1 MAIRP
6 DWLRVRAPTPAQAVG
21 IRAVR
26 AVLGRHGLRTV
37 CQGALCPNAVECWGA
52 RTATFMIL
60 GSVCTRSCRFCV
72 VPTGDPGGR
81 VDESEPRRLADAVAE
96 LGLKYVVLTS
106 VDRDDLNDGGAELFA
121 ESVERVK
128 RAGPE
133 IRVEVLIPDFSGDPR
148 ALNRVLSSGADVFG
162 HNLET
167 VRSLTAELR
176 DRRASYEQSLTVLGY
191 LRASGKR
198 GDVRVKSGLMVGLGE
213 TRSDIQRAFAD
224 LREAGVDTLT
234 IGQYLRPSAQ
244 ATPIVRF
251 VPPEEFDELA
261 SEARDHGFRSVVA
274 GPLVRSSYH
283 ALEAYEEGCD

>member
-6 DWLRVRAPTPAQAVG
+6 DWLRVRAPTPAQAAG

-26 AVLGRHGLRTV
+26 AVLSRHGLHTV
-37 CQGALCPNAVECWGA
+37 CQEALCPNAVECWGA

-60 GSVCTRSCRFCV
+60 GNVCTRSCRFCG

-81 VDESEPRRLADAVAE
+81 VDESEPRRLADAIVE

-106 VDRDDLNDGGAELFA
+106 VDRDDLEDGGAELFA
-121 ESVERVK
+121 KSVELVK
-128 RAGPE
+128 QAKPDV
-133 IRVEVLIPDFSGDPR
+133 RVETLIPDFSGDPR

-167 VRSLTAELR
+167 VRSLSAELR
-176 DRRASYEQSLTVLGY
+176 DRRASYEQSLTILGY
-191 LRASGKR
+191 LRASEKR
-198 GDVRVKSGLMVGLGE
+198 RDARVKSGLMVGLGE
-213 TRSDIQRAFAD
+213 TRGDIQRTFAD
-224 LREAGVDTLT
+224 LREVGVDTLT

-244 ATPIVRF
+244 ATPVVRF
-251 VPPEEFDELA
+251 IPPEEFDELA

-283 ALEAYEEGCD
+283 ASEAYEEGCD

>member
-6 DWLRVRAPTPAQAVG
+6 DWLRVRAPTPAQAAG

-26 AVLGRHGLRTV
+26 AVLSRHGLHTV
-37 CQGALCPNAVECWGA
+37 CQEALCPNAVECWGA

-60 GSVCTRSCRFCV
+60 GNVCTRTCRFCG

-81 VDESEPRRLADAVAE
+81 VDEGESSRLADAIVE
-96 LGLKYVVLTS
+96 LGLKHVVLTS
-106 VDRDDLNDGGAELFA
+106 VDRDDLEDGGAELFA
-121 ESVERVK
+121 KSVELVK
-128 RAGPE
+128 QAKPDV
-133 IRVEVLIPDFSGDPR
+133 RVEALIPDFSGDPR

-167 VRSLTAELR
+167 VRSLSAELR
-176 DRRASYEQSLTVLGY
+176 DRRASYEQSLTILGY
-191 LRASGKR
+191 LRASEKR
-198 GDVRVKSGLMVGLGE
+198 RDARVKSGLMVGLGE
-213 TRSDIQRAFAD
+213 TRDDIQSTFAD
-224 LREAGVDTLT
+224 LREVGVDTLT

-244 ATPIVRF
+244 ATPVVRF

-283 ALEAYEEGCD
+283 ASEAYEEGCD

>member
-1 MAIRP
+1 MATRP
-6 DWLRVRAPTPAQAVG
+6 DWLRVRAPTSTQAAG

-26 AVLGRHGLRTV
+26 AVLSRHGLRTV

-60 GSVCTRSCRFCV
+60 GSVCTRTCRFCG

-81 VDESEPRRLADAVAE
+81 VDKSEPRRLADAVAE

-106 VDRDDLNDGGAELFA
+106 VDRDDLEDGGAELFA

-128 RAGPE
+128 RAEPE
-133 IRVEVLIPDFSGDPR
+133 TRVEVLIPDFSGDPR
-148 ALNRVLSSGADVFG
+148 ALNRVLSSRADVFG

-167 VRSLTAELR
+167 VRSLSAEIR

-191 LRASGKR
+191 LRASAKR
-198 GDVRVKSGLMVGLGE
+198 GDARVKSGLMVGLGE
-213 TRSDIQRAFAD
+213 TRSDIRSAFVD

-251 VPPEEFDELA
+251 VPPEEFAELA

-283 ALEAYEEGCD
+283 ALEAYEERCD